1 MSHLRTVGLF
11 ASSLICFGLA
21 FHATAQE
28 DPAGQPADPAS
39 EIIDGLL
46 KQLDEPKPAA
56 ATGKRTAPASKN
68 EKASLSNPIAAAS
81 PESIIDG
88 VATKA
93 DEVANRKSRNAS
105 LLFEQAKAAH
115 REGQL
120 AEAIRLAN
128 SAKRMSPS
136 NKEFADFAASL
147 QKEAGKPSSLPNQAR
162 AVGRLAAAVAR
173 GQELMEQGR
182 YSRGM
187 DLLTHAVKAAELF
200 PVDAGIVTYKRM
212 AEREIALYRERIDRG
227 EIQADEANLA
237 GDDPVLVSTGSAAPL
252 NAKRILRTLEQA
264 TPLWY
269 AETKNRLAFSMSVD
283 YKRQSVADIVEE
295 IGKVTGVKIMLD
307 ETILRSRTHLNT
319 PIDFR
324 ISDISAE
331 RILDLA
337 CMQGGLEYVIME
349 RGVVVTTPS
358 RAVRYLRD
366 LPESV
371 RNNWLAARVL
381 FPEMTPEVLASAP
394 LPNAVPG
401 QALPDD
407 EELDADVPTY
417 LKSGKSF
424 LADIQSLLSAK

>member
-1 MSHLRTVGLF
+1 MSHLRTAGLF
-11 ASSLICFGLA
+11 TSSLICFGLA
-21 FHATAQE
+21 FHATAQD

-46 KQLDEPKPAA
+46 KQLDEPKSRPEARQ
-56 ATGKRTAPASKN
+56 RTSPASKG
-68 EKASLSNPIAAAS
+68 EKDSLSNPIAAAS

-88 VATKA
+88 VASKA
-93 DEVANRKSRNAS
+93 DEAANRKSRNAS

-115 REGQL
+115 KEGQL

-136 NKEFADFAASL
+136 NREFADFAASL
-147 QKEAGKPSSLPNQAR
+147 QKEAGKPSTLPNQAR

-173 GQELMEQGR
+173 AQEMMEQGR

-200 PVDAGIVTYKRM
+200 PAEAGVATYKRM

-227 EIQADEANLA
+227 EIQADEAPQTS
-237 GDDPVLVSTGSAAPL
+237 DEPVLVSTGSAAPL
-252 NAKRILRTLEQA
+252 NARRILRTLEQA

-269 AETKNRLAFSMSVD
+269 AETKNRLAFSMNVD

-324 ISDISAE
+324 ISDVAAE
-331 RILDLA
+331 RVLDLV
-337 CMQGGLEYVIME
+337 CVQGGLEYVIME

-371 RNNWLAARVL
+371 RNNWLTARVL

-401 QALPDD
+401 QALPDE

-417 LKSGKSF
+417 LKSGKAL